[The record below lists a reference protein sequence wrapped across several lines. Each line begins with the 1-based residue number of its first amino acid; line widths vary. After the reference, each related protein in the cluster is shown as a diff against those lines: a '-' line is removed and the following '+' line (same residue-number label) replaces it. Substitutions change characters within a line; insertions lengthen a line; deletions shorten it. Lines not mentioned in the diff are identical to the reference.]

1 MPDVRAVW
9 PLLIFVAHAWRC
21 PCLMVQAG
29 VGLGI
34 MPEGSAAIYKL
45 EGVKVVRLNEEWASR
60 ELSVCVRSREGLST
74 AAGLFLEHVLAG

>member
-1 MPDVRAVW
+1 
-9 PLLIFVAHAWRC
+9 
-21 PCLMVQAG
+21 
-29 VGLGI
+29 